1 VTYPDGN
8 GTGGDGPEATLDV
21 KLRTD
26 GVTLTTECEGFEP
39 LTMRL
44 LPHEVDSNG
53 TAFLLVLK
61 PR

>member
-1 VTYPDGN
+1 
-8 GTGGDGPEATLDV
+8 V